1 MKAALDG
8 IALHPYVHDVDGL
21 RREVEDL
28 RRVAVDNGDPRAGFY
43 LTEMGWGS
51 AAPNRQAS
59 FEVGL
64 RGQAR
69 ELRDAYRYLIPNRHR
84 LNLKQVYWFSWK
96 DLRGDCNFCDS
107 AGLFREGSK
116 FRPKPAWH
124 AFVRVAR

>member
-1 MKAALDG
+1 M
-8 IALHPYVHDVDGL
+8 GL
-21 RREVEDL
+21 GGAQPPGV
-28 RRVAVDNGDPRAGFY
+28 
-43 LTEMGWGS
+43 
-51 AAPNRQAS
+51 
-59 FEVGL
+59 L
-64 RGQAR
+64 RGRPAGAGR

-107 AGLFREGSK
+107 AGLFREGAK